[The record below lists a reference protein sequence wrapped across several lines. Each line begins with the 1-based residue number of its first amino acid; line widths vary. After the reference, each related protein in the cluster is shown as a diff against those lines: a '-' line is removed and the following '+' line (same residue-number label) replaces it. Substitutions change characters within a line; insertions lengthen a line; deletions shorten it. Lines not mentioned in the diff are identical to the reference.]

1 MSSTC
6 RGRKPFCWHLVCQ
19 RLSWPVRLH
28 GGPSPKHNWVRFSDF
43 SGPGR
48 PPLLPYSDLPFPS
61 SLLQGKERGKGGNK
75 AGAHRFAIFRHDFSL
90 LLLHKKRRIL
100 DYLWHSKPGE
110 SWSLTEYRKDFTASV
125 VVQKPQ
131 SLSDLLFGWKYG
143 LCLFGDV
150 LQVRTYEGD
159 SKLIEEEISRF
170 VKS

>member
-1 MSSTC
+1 MDELNVQRKKAFLLAPWMLETILAGEAAQRSEPKTQLGQILRFFWTRSTSTSPLQWPPISLLPAARERE
-6 RGRKPFCWHLVCQ
+6 RGRG
-19 RLSWPVRLH
+19 S
-28 GGPSPKHNWVRFSDF
+28 
-43 SGPGR
+43 
-48 PPLLPYSDLPFPS
+48 
-61 SLLQGKERGKGGNK
+61 K

-143 LCLFGDV
+143 LCLFSDV

-159 SKLIEEEISRF
+159 SKLIEE
-170 VKS
+170 